1 MVYKSKPKNPTATR
15 RKLLEAAIALMR
27 RQGFSATTVERI
39 CAEAGVT
46 KGAFFHHFQSKEDI
60 GESAVL
66 QWCESRADGYQTH
79 LGEVGDDPLEKLDR
93 LLQGLAESARNP
105 PDDLLVCL
113 LGMVS
118 QELGAT
124 HERMRRTCAAALEG
138 WTGFVAHLLGAAKKI
153 HPVRVEFDPEHV
165 GWLFNSL
172 WQGSLLVAKTRR
184 DPEIVV
190 RNLEHARA
198 YVATLFAPDS
208 TSGSATKKN

>member
-1 MVYKSKPKNPTATR
+1 MTVKSKPKDPSATR
-15 RKLLEAAIALMR
+15 RKLLDAAVALMR
-27 RQGFSATTVERI
+27 RQGFSATTVDQI
-39 CAEAGVT
+39 CTEAGVT

-66 QWCESRADGYQTH
+66 QWCAGRAEGYRAH
-79 LGEVGDDPLEKLDR
+79 LEAAGDDPLEQLDR
-93 LLQGLAESARNP
+93 LLEGLAESARNP

-124 HERMRRTCAAALEG
+124 HERMRRTCAAALDG
-138 WTGFVAHLLGAAKKI
+138 WTGFVAQLLEAAKKI